1 VDFDPYFYKIDF
13 NKDINDYNMEQQGE
27 IARDYFL
34 YLKGLKNFTE
44 KEVK

>member
-1 VDFDPYFYKIDF
+1 
-13 NKDINDYNMEQQGE
+13 MEQQGE

-44 KEVK
+44 KEVKWYKGILEDF